1 MANSI
6 SFSFSRW
13 TGRPAGHARL
23 WLPLLLL
30 LTACILPTN
39 SHAFTSGTFG
49 NSSWYY
55 KIGGA
60 DAVMAPLNAHVAS
73 ATLGGSVNLGL
84 GFNCSSFNP
93 VLGLANTL
101 NNAAQNIQS
110 VLVNAASSAIA
121 SAPALILQRASPGLY
136 ELYQQLLSYAN
147 ASVSLATKSCEQMQ
161 SDIAHGANPYDHWL
175 TLSKSYTW
183 RDQMGKTQSG
193 NGSVDVVQALG
204 VADNTGGDGGVP
216 WVGGQNAGGRDQ
228 PPILVVSDVVKAG
241 YNIEQ
246 GNDPASDNAGQA
258 DTRIAQV
265 WKTPGEAVD
274 YARAVLG
281 DVKVETRNNAD
292 RLALPGHGL
301 APKIEKDRQDG
312 VAALSKLVDGT
323 DSPSQEALA
332 RVSAPGTGLNRDVVE
347 SIRRLQPQ
355 ERAVV
360 VGKLAAEQA
369 AAANVERAMMLRRLL
384 LAGYQEPH
392 VYASAAGPEIQR
404 LVAVIDR
411 EIDQVLYE
419 TRVRK
424 ELFADTAGTVLDM
437 AGRADRKANGVP
449 GLRPNDTRPV
459 ENGAV
464 AK

>member
-1 MANSI
+1 VSNPNFPVSHPRKA
-6 SFSFSRW
+6 
-13 TGRPAGHARL
+13 TTLVCL
-23 WLPLLLL
+23 WLPLALL
-30 LTACILPTN
+30 LTACILPSKAN
-39 SHAFTSGTFG
+39 AFTGGTFG
-49 NSSWYY
+49 NTSWYY

-60 DAVMAPLNAHVAS
+60 DAVMAPLNAHVTS

-183 RDQMGKTQSG
+183 RDQMGKTQNG
-193 NGSVDVVQALG
+193 NSSVDVVQALG
-204 VADNTGGDGGVP
+204 ITDNKGGDGGVP
-216 WVGGQNAGGRDQ
+216 WVGGQNAGGQNQ
-228 PPILVVSDVVKAG
+228 PPILIVTDVVKAG

-258 DTRIAQV
+258 DTRIAQI
-265 WKTPGEAVD
+265 WKTPAEAVD
-274 YARAVLG
+274 YAKAVLG
-281 DVKVETRNNAD
+281 DVKIETKNNAD
-292 RLALPGHGL
+292 RKAVPGHGL
-301 APKIEKDRQDG
+301 APKIEKDRQDAQ
-312 VAALSKLVDGT
+312 AALAKLVDGT
-323 DSPSQEALA
+323 DSPSPDALA
-332 RVSAPGTGLNRDVVE
+332 KVSAPGTQLNRDVVE

-369 AAANVERAMMLRRLL
+369 TAANVERAMMLRRLL
-384 LAGYQEPH
+384 LTGYQEPH
-392 VYASAAGPEIQR
+392 VFASAAGPEIQR
-404 LVAVIDR
+404 MVAVIDR
-411 EIDQVLYE
+411 EIDQLLYE

-424 ELFADTAGTVLDM
+424 ELFANTAGTVLDM
-437 AGRADRKANGVP
+437 AGKADGKANEVP
-449 GLRPNDTRPV
+449 GLRPNDARPV

-464 AK
+464 PK

>member
-1 MANSI
+1 VTN
-6 SFSFSRW
+6 SFSSPFYPNKPSKLVC
-13 TGRPAGHARL
+13 L
-23 WLPLLLL
+23 WLPFALL
-30 LTACILPTN
+30 LTVCILPTKAN
-39 SHAFTSGTFG
+39 AFTGGTFG

-60 DAVMAPLNAHVAS
+60 DAVMAPLNAHVTS

-183 RDQMGKTQSG
+183 RDQMGKTQNG
-193 NGSVDVVQALG
+193 NSSVDVVQALG
-204 VADNTGGDGGVP
+204 IADNKGGDGGVP
-216 WVGGQNAGGRDQ
+216 WVGGQNAGGQNQ
-228 PPILVVSDVVKAG
+228 PPILIVTDVVKAG

-246 GNDPASDNAGQA
+246 GNDPASDNAGQS
-258 DTRIAQV
+258 DTRIAQI
-265 WKTPGEAVD
+265 WKTPAEAVD
-274 YARAVLG
+274 YAKAVLG
-281 DVKVETRNNAD
+281 DVKIETKNNAD
-292 RLALPGHGL
+292 RKAVPGHGL
-301 APKIEKDRQDG
+301 APKIEKDRLDAQT
-312 VAALSKLVDGT
+312 ALAKLVDGT
-323 DSPSQEALA
+323 DSPSPEALA
-332 RVSAPGTGLNRDVVE
+332 KVSAPGTQLNRDVVE

-369 AAANVERAMMLRRLL
+369 TAANVERAMMLRRLL

-392 VYASAAGPEIQR
+392 VFASAAGPEIQR
-404 LVAVIDR
+404 MVAVIDR
-411 EIDQVLYE
+411 EIDQLLYE

-424 ELFADTAGTVLDM
+424 ELFANTAGTVLDM
-437 AGRADRKANGVP
+437 AGKADGKANEVP

-464 AK
+464 PK